1 MNATMED
8 DFEIRWARQREAQ
21 FAESAARLAAL
32 TNLILPELCGG
43 LWHITHPDRFK
54 SILNSN
60 AILPE
65 PDIPEGAR
73 YCTGLGKDH
82 YPYVRTLGGV
92 SLFDFNRF
100 DPDAYTEE
108 YPLSTWAAFVP
119 YRTDWGSSVWIE
131 IDREQVTP
139 HLISGFELLAKWKS
153 DGAHG
158 HNIMPEIE
166 AAHIGPIPRT
176 AFKRAFLVGKVDSP
190 AHSIP
195 LDV

>member
-1 MNATMED
+1 MED

-108 YPLSTWAAFVP
+108 YPYPPGPHSFLTEQIGVRRSGSKSTAS
-119 YRTDWGSSVWIE
+119 RSRLTSS
-131 IDREQVTP
+131 
-139 HLISGFELLAKWKS
+139 
-153 DGAHG
+153 
-158 HNIMPEIE
+158 
-166 AAHIGPIPRT
+166 
-176 AFKRAFLVGKVDSP
+176 LVSNY
-190 AHSIP
+190 
-195 LDV
+195 

>member
-1 MNATMED
+1 MED

-119 YRTDWGSSVWIE
+119 YRTD
-131 IDREQVTP
+131 
-139 HLISGFELLAKWKS
+139 
-153 DGAHG
+153 
-158 HNIMPEIE
+158 
-166 AAHIGPIPRT
+166 
-176 AFKRAFLVGKVDSP
+176 
-190 AHSIP
+190 
-195 LDV
+195 